1 MRRRLI
7 LPSERSWRNWRR
19 GETMFVATC
28 EVTFRAEWVRS
39 LKEKRMVVK
48 SLVEK
53 TRHKFNASVAE
64 VEQQDVHQMIV
75 IGFACVTNEKRHGE
89 SMVQHILDFMEKNT
103 EAELISAEYEVF

>member
-1 MRRRLI
+1 MI
-7 LPSERSWRNWRR
+7 V
-19 GETMFVATC
+19 VAC
-28 EVTFRAEWVRS
+28 EVTFRAEWVSS

-53 TRHKFNASVAE
+53 TKHKFNASVAE
-64 VEQQDVHQMIV
+64 VAEQDVHKTIV

-103 EAELISAEYEVF
+103 EAELISAEYEMF

>member
-1 MRRRLI
+1 MI
-7 LPSERSWRNWRR
+7 V
-19 GETMFVATC
+19 VAC
-28 EVTFRAEWVRS
+28 EVTFRAEWVSS

-53 TRHKFNASVAE
+53 TKHKFNASVAE
-64 VEQQDVHQMIV
+64 VAEQDVHKIIV

-103 EAELISAEYEVF
+103 DAELISAEYEMF